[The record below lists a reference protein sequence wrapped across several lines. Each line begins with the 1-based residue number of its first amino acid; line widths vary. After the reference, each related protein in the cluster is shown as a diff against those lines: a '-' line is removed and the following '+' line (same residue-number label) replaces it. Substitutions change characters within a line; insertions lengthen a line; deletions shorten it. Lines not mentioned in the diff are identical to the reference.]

1 MVLFGLE
8 MIEIISNVRKEI
20 CFDDLNM
27 RIGIHFGKI
36 LGGIIGSDIIRFDIY
51 GDDVLIANKME
62 SEGEKGKIN
71 VSLEVKE
78 LIEANFDDF

>member
-1 MVLFGLE
+1 M
-8 MIEIISNVRKEI
+8 RKEI
-20 CFDDLNM
+20 SFEELNM
-27 RIGIHFGKI
+27 RIGIHYGKI

-71 VSLEVKE
+71 VSRQVKE
-78 LIEANFDDF
+78 LIENSF

>member
-1 MVLFGLE
+1 
-8 MIEIISNVRKEI
+8 VRKEI
-20 CFDDLNM
+20 SFEELNM

-71 VSLEVKE
+71 VSRQVKE
-78 LIEANFDDF
+78 LIENSF

>member
-1 MVLFGLE
+1 
-8 MIEIISNVRKEI
+8 VRKEI
-20 CFDDLNM
+20 SFEELNM

-51 GDDVLIANKME
+51 GDDVLIANKMK

-71 VSLEVKE
+71 VSRQVKE
-78 LIEANFDDF
+78 LIENSF

>member
-1 MVLFGLE
+1 
-8 MIEIISNVRKEI
+8 VRKEI
-20 CFDDLNM
+20 SFEELNM
-27 RIGIHFGKI
+27 RIGIHYGKI

-71 VSLEVKE
+71 VSRQVKE
-78 LIEANFDDF
+78 LIENSF

>member
-1 MVLFGLE
+1 
-8 MIEIISNVRKEI
+8 
-20 CFDDLNM
+20 M
-27 RIGIHFGKI
+27 RYDIF
-36 LGGIIGSDIIRFDIY
+36 GSDNA
-51 GDDVLIANKME
+51 VANKME